1 MPQWWHTVWP
11 CRSSCENPL
20 KKPIPMDTQ
29 KEIKETLED
38 MSENPIVNKIK
49 PRRSKISRQEPTTTY
64 EYEYNE
70 IDEHD
75 ENEINE

>member
-1 MPQWWHTVWP
+1 
-11 CRSSCENPL
+11 
-20 KKPIPMDTQ
+20 
-29 KEIKETLED
+29 